1 MKKTICEV
9 FRKHGLQ
16 ITADAN
22 KKRAQFLDVEFD
34 LENQTYKPYT
44 KQNDVPLYVHKNSN
58 HPPSITQNIPKSVN
72 RRLSALS
79 SDAQV
84 FASIPS
90 THQDALK
97 NSGYDYKLNYN
108 PPSPTK
114 KRNTRSRKRA
124 NLYFNPPYSMS
135 VKTNVGKIF
144 LQLIDKHFPKTNTLS
159 KIINRQKIKLSYRTT
174 QNIKQ
179 IISSHNAKV
188 MRKSADDPQE
198 RSCNCRIKDSCPLE
212 GKCLSDNLIYQATVT
227 SIPPP
232 QNQTPASQTDPPQTH
247 TYIGLASTT
256 FKIRI
261 GNHKKSF
268 NHRRYGKETTLSRL
282 VWELKDQGCEY
293 DISWKMIERAQ
304 PFSPITGVCA
314 LCTTEKWYILFKPE
328 LATINKRD
336 EINNHC
342 FHKVPVLLDN
352 T

>member
-1 MKKTICEV
+1 MPTKKS
-9 FRKHGLQ
+9 
-16 ITADAN
+16 
-22 KKRAQFLDVEFD
+22 AQFLDVEFN

-44 KQNDVPLYVHKNSN
+44 KPNDVPLYVHKHSN

-79 SDAQV
+79 SDEQV

-97 NSGYDYKLNYN
+97 NSGYDYKLNYD
-108 PPSPTK
+108 PPSQTQN
-114 KRNTRSRKRA
+114 RNTRSRKRA
-124 NLYFNPPYSMS
+124 ILYFNPPYSMS

-144 LQLIDKHFPKTNTLS
+144 LQLIDKHFPKTNPLS

-174 QNIKQ
+174 QNMKQ

-188 MRKSADDPQE
+188 LGKSEEAPQE
-198 RSCNCRIKDSCPLE
+198 ERTCNCRAKDSCPLE
-212 GKCLSDNLIYQATVT
+212 GKCLRDNIIYQATVT
-227 SIPPP
+227 PIPPP
-232 QNQTPASQTDPPQTH
+232 QNQNPTNQQNPPQTH
-247 TYIGLASTT
+247 TYIGLTSTT

-268 NHRRYGKETTLSRL
+268 NHRKYGKETTLSRKI
-282 VWELKDQGCEY
+282 WELKDQGYDY
-293 DISWKMIERAQ
+293 DISWKMMERAQ
-304 PFSPITGVCA
+304 PFSPVTRVCA

-328 LATINKRD
+328 LASINKRD

>member
-1 MKKTICEV
+1 
-9 FRKHGLQ
+9 
-16 ITADAN
+16 
-22 KKRAQFLDVEFD
+22 
-34 LENQTYKPYT
+34 
-44 KQNDVPLYVHKNSN
+44 
-58 HPPSITQNIPKSVN
+58 
-72 RRLSALS
+72 
-79 SDAQV
+79 
-84 FASIPS
+84 
-90 THQDALK
+90 
-97 NSGYDYKLNYN
+97 
-108 PPSPTK
+108 
-114 KRNTRSRKRA
+114 
-124 NLYFNPPYSMS
+124 
-135 VKTNVGKIF
+135 
-144 LQLIDKHFPKTNTLS
+144 
-159 KIINRQKIKLSYRTT
+159 
-174 QNIKQ
+174 
-179 IISSHNAKV
+179 

-198 RSCNCRIKDSCPLE
+198 RTCNCRIKDSCPLE

-232 QNQTPASQTDPPQTH
+232 QNQTPTNQTDPPQTH

-268 NHRRYGKETTLSRL
+268 NHRKYGKETTLSRL

-293 DISWKMIERAQ
+293 NISWKMIERAQ